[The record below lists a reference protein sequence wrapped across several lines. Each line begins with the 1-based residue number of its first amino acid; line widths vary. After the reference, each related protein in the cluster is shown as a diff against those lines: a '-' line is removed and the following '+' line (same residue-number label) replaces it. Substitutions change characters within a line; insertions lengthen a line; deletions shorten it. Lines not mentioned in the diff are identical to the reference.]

1 MSDAER
7 AFNCTPLNSDTKAV
21 IDVPAGI
28 AAPLNVAAVLVYNV
42 TVPVPSETD
51 VVVVNQKSGTD
62 LYEIHV
68 TAVAAGSFRISYKT
82 TGGTTTEQPVFN
94 FAVIKA
100 VAG

>member
-42 TVPVPSETD
+42 TVPVPSETV
-51 VVVVNQKSGTD
+51 VVVVNVVVEK
-62 LYEIHV
+62 V
-68 TAVAAGSFRISYKT
+68 TL
-82 TGGTTTEQPVFN
+82 
-94 FAVIKA
+94 VILTN
-100 VAG
+100 VDSQL